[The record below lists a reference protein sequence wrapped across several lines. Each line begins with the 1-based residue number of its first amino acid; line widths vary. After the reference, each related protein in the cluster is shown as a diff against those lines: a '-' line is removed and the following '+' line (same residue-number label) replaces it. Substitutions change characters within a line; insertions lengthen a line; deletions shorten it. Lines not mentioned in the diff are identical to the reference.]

1 MCREQSVVLE
11 LVRVVS
17 CMIFSLTWT
26 ELDHVLRRISYKVLM
41 DVQENLKSFG
51 EMWYQIFL
59 WCLATSV
66 FIHCVSACVA
76 FLALRKHSRGVF
88 FPLLVVFIGFLYP
101 VTGGVI
107 TSATIASVYETARF
121 TMPRY
126 ASFLWGAGQAFI
138 GFLVSYTRVLA
149 TL

>member
-1 MCREQSVVLE
+1 
-11 LVRVVS
+11 
-17 CMIFSLTWT
+17 MIFFFTFLYFTSN
-26 ELDHVLRRISYKVLM
+26 EM
-41 DVQENLKSFG
+41 DVQETLQSFG

-66 FIHCVSACVA
+66 FIHCISACIA
-76 FLALRKHSRGVF
+76 FLALRKHSRGFF
-88 FPLLVVFIGFLYP
+88 FPLLVIFIGFLYP

-107 TSATIASVYETARF
+107 TSATIAAVYETSRF